1 MAYIEN
7 LMVLK
12 TVKKNLLVKN
22 FLLLEY
28 KLFKNNF

>member
-22 FLLLEY
+22 ILLPEY

>member
-22 FLLLEY
+22 FLLPEY